1 MIRIIKKHAYWCKII
16 LVASNRRRSGRPS
29 SRSGGGSGRRR
40 WNVVAQRTTGD
51 ARPGGAQLDDPPHVA
66 TTTTSA
72 TAAAPVRRRVQRH
85 HGGGQRGV
93 HRVVYGRKPR
103 GGRSVDT
110 VVVDGWGSSGTHPF
124 VVFRQ
129 IQVALVV
136 ESKLR
141 LLRVQC
147 SVVRLNWLIIAASRV
162 DCGQYG
168 RGWAKTNVIGKKK
181 IFTDSSY
188 RHGFIC
194 AIDNII
200 LSQTH
205 TWRRAVWQIYI
216 YIFIYIPCI
225 RVRVDALRIFAV
237 WWALRWTDRWQP
249 FGHRKHVLHPIRAL
263 RQCSICR
270 RA

>member
-29 SRSGGGSGRRR
+29 SGGGSGRRR

-72 TAAAPVRRRVQRH
+72 TAAAIRRRVQRH

-181 IFTDSSY
+181 IFTDSSF
-188 RHGFIC
+188 RNGFIC
-194 AIDNII
+194 VQSTT
-200 LSQTH
+200 LYCHKHTH
-205 TWRRAVWQIYI
+205 GDALCGKYIYI
-216 YIFIYIPCI
+216 YINIPCI